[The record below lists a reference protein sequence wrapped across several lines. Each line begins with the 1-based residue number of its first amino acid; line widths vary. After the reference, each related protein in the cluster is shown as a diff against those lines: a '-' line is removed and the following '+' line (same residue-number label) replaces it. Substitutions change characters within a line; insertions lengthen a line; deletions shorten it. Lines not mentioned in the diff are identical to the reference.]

1 MGSMVPH
8 CITGAKLFYGDLG
21 GRTTKYWV
29 RRGVRVGRSYLDKDT
44 HTWRWWWPRRVVTR
58 ILQPADTGQE
68 EADMMGEEEEV
79 QEKKKM
85 VKKEEE
91 TR

>member
-1 MGSMVPH
+1 MHNWCKVVLWGSR
-8 CITGAKLFYGDLG
+8 GADYKIS
-21 GRTTKYWV
+21 KWV

-44 HTWRWWWPRRVVTR
+44 HTWRWWPRRVVTR

-79 QEKKKM
+79 QEKKKK

>member
-44 HTWRWWWPRRVVTR
+44 HTWRWWPRRVVTR

-79 QEKKKM
+79 QEKKKK

>member
-1 MGSMVPH
+1 M
-8 CITGAKLFYGDLG
+8 
-21 GRTTKYWV
+21 
-29 RRGVRVGRSYLDKDT
+29 DKDT
-44 HTWRWWWPRRVVTR
+44 HTWRWWPRRVVTR